1 MSQTSLPINF
11 RFQYVNQSGNA
22 MGWGAK
28 KASLTE
34 ETIQLKD
41 SSLSYKA
48 ILDSTCRD
56 RRMVLTLDPLEVRD
70 PEVSQHI
77 INKNLL
83 ILDITQAK
91 PIDLER
97 VIDRI
102 SSRYIAERHGE
113 QLEREG
119 KGREFRVVTCPHCD
133 ATVDVSLLNQTPY
146 VYCRYCETIFQERGN
161 LKTIGEQYRLCDECG
176 WFDRVQGY
184 TEFYFYFLLVIYG
197 FRWQRRHLCDTC
209 VNGLFWKM
217 LAINFIFILG
227 IFPTIW
233 LKIQSLKGRDRDLK
247 ELAKANSLGKRGK
260 YQEAEA
266 IYTRLFERYPH
277 HPGLLLS
284 QGFGHLKGQDGT
296 GAWHKFQKSLQG
308 CSNYAP
314 TVRTMNRIQAA
325 ASQSSQ
331 PK

>member
-1 MSQTSLPINF
+1 MSQQPFPIKF

-28 KASLTE
+28 QGSLTE
-34 ETIQLKD
+34 DAIQLKK
-41 SSLSYKA
+41 SELSYKA

-56 RRMVLTLDPLEVRD
+56 RRMVLTLDPLEVGD
-70 PEVSQHI
+70 AEVSKHI
-77 INKNLL
+77 INKN
-83 ILDITQAK
+83 ILVLEITQAK

-119 KGREFRVVTCPHCD
+119 KGSEFRVVTCPHCG
-133 ATVDVSLLNQTPY
+133 ATVDVSLLNQTPF
-146 VYCRYCETIFQERGN
+146 VYCRYCESIFQEHGN

-209 VNGLFWKM
+209 VNRLFWKM
-217 LAINFIFILG
+217 LIINFIFILG

-233 LKIQSLKGRDRDLK
+233 LKIQSLKGRDKDLQ

-260 YQEAEA
+260 SQEADA
-266 IYTRLFERYPH
+266 IYSHLLDRYPH

-284 QGFGHLKGQDGT
+284 QGFAHLKSQDAS
-296 GAWHKFQKSLQG
+296 GAWNFLQKSLQG

-314 TVRTMNRIQAA
+314 TVRTMNRLQDAA
-325 ASQSSQ
+325 ARASEQ
-331 PK
+331 K